1 MVANSV
7 HLTLFLSFPFTFGCL
22 TALHSEDPDR
32 HQTPDH
38 RQKKYL
44 PLWLSIQRYVV
55 HQPHCAFAPF
65 DNPLHPARVGC
76 STSSRSV
83 LHNHFDP
90 SPSPTWYVVCQ
101 PLHLPLRHLCQP
113 PSPRTCWL
121 LAQTVLVFRLHQ
133 DRNCIIIVHQVHQL
147 RGTPSPPSPRHFRS
161 P

>member
-65 DNPLHPARVGC
+65 DNPLHPERVGC
-76 STSSRSV
+76 SSRSV
-83 LHNHFDP
+83 LHNHCDP
-90 SPSPTWYVVCQ
+90 SPSPTWYVVRQ
-101 PLHLPLRHLCQP
+101 PHCTFSFATFDYQLHPERVGFSTQN
-113 PSPRTCWL
+113 
-121 LAQTVLVFRLHQ
+121 VLVARLYQ